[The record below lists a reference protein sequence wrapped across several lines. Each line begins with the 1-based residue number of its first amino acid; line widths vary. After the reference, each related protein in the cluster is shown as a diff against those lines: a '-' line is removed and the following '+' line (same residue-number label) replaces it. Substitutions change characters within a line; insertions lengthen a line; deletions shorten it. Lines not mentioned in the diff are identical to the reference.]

1 MEKCSRKRVEN
12 VHFDPCFLQ
21 NASAFCT
28 HRISYRCNR
37 EIWRLSH
44 VWLVVY
50 IIAWTRSSAVLSSKI
65 STSLAPYLTTIS
77 RVSSS
82 VTYTQHLVYLYLS
95 TISCIYSLFY
105 STISCVLPRPL
116 TPQPFILCILRYI
129 GTISC
134 GPETI
139 WVYLVCYGITR
150 YYILCRPN
158 IL

>member
-21 NASAFCT
+21 NALAFRT
-28 HRISYRCNR
+28 HRIFYRCNR

-50 IIAWTRSSAVLSSKI
+50 IIAWTWCSAVLVPKYRI
-65 STSLAPYLTTIS
+65 SLTPHLTTIS

-82 VTYTQHLVYLYLS
+82 VTYTQYLVHLYLS

-134 GPETI
+134 ADPISCG
-139 WVYLVCYGITR
+139 LF
-150 YYILCRPN
+150 
-158 IL
+158 

>member
-1 MEKCSRKRVEN
+1 M
-12 VHFDPCFLQ
+12 HFDPCFLQ
-21 NASAFCT
+21 NAGAFRT
-28 HRISYRCNR
+28 HRIFYRCNR

-50 IIAWTRSSAVLSSKI
+50 IIAWTGCSAVIVPKESI
-65 STSLAPYLTTIS
+65 SLTLHLTTTSCI
-77 RVSSS
+77 SSS
-82 VTYTQHLVYLYLS
+82 VTYTISRISIYLYYIL
-95 TISCIYSLFY
+95 YLFFLY
-105 STISCVLPRPL
+105 YTISCVLPRPF
-116 TPQPFILCILRYI
+116 TPQPFILYVLRYI

-139 WVYLVCYGITR
+139 WVYLVCYEITR

>member
-21 NASAFCT
+21 NALAFRT
-28 HRISYRCNR
+28 HRIFYRCNR

-50 IIAWTRSSAVLSSKI
+50 IIAWTWCSVVLHLSHSI
-65 STSLAPYLTTIS
+65 SLVLHLTTIS

-82 VTYTQHLVYLYLS
+82 VTYTLSRISIYLY

-105 STISCVLPRPL
+105 STISCGLILLPTRSPL
-116 TPQPFILCILRYI
+116 PPLLFNP
-129 GTISC
+129 ISC
-134 GPETI
+134 VYRHI
-139 WVYLVCYGITR
+139 SILYLVD
-150 YYILCRPN
+150 LF
-158 IL
+158 

>member
-1 MEKCSRKRVEN
+1 M
-12 VHFDPCFLQ
+12 HFDPCFLQ
-21 NASAFCT
+21 NALAFRT
-28 HRISYRCNR
+28 HRIFYRCDC

-50 IIAWTRSSAVLSSKI
+50 IIAWTRSSAVLTIKI
-65 STSLAPYLTTIS
+65 SISLAPYLTTIS

-82 VTYTQHLVYLYLS
+82 VTYTQYLVYLYLS

-116 TPQPFILCILRYI
+116 TPQPFILYVLRYI
-129 GTISC
+129 DTISC
-134 GPETI
+134 WPETI

>member
-1 MEKCSRKRVEN
+1 M
-12 VHFDPCFLQ
+12 HFDPCFLQ
-21 NASAFCT
+21 NALAFRT

-50 IIAWTRSSAVLSSKI
+50 IIAGTRSSAVLSRKI
-65 STSLAPYLTTIS
+65 SISLAPYLTTIS
-77 RVSSS
+77 RISYS
-82 VTYTQHLVYLYLS
+82 VTYTISRIPISLYYILYLFFILFYYILCFTSPAHPSALHLVY
-95 TISCIYSLFY
+95 IDIYH
-105 STISCVLPRPL
+105 
-116 TPQPFILCILRYI
+116 TP
-129 GTISC
+129 SC

>member
-1 MEKCSRKRVEN
+1 MEKYGRKRVEN
-12 VHFDPCFLQ
+12 VHFDPCLLQ
-21 NASAFCT
+21 NATAFRP
-28 HRISYRCNR
+28 HRIFYRCNR

-44 VWLVVY
+44 VWRVVY
-50 IIAWTRSSAVLSSKI
+50 IIAWTRSSAVLRLSHSI
-65 STSLAPYLTTIS
+65 SLAPYLTTIS
-77 RVSSS
+77 RVSYS
-82 VTYTQHLVYLYLS
+82 VTYTISRISIYLS

-116 TPQPFILCILRYI
+116 TPQPFILYVLRYI
-129 GTISC
+129 DTISC

-139 WVYLVCYGITR
+139 WVYLVCHGITR

>member
-21 NASAFCT
+21 NALAFRT
-28 HRISYRCNR
+28 HRIFYRCNR

-44 VWLVVY
+44 VWRVVY
-50 IIAWTRSSAVLSSKI
+50 IIAWTWCSAVLTIKQGI
-65 STSLAPYLTTIS
+65 SLTPYLTTIS

-82 VTYTQHLVYLYLS
+82 VTYTISRISIYLYYLLYLFFY
-95 TISCIYSLFY
+95 IY
-105 STISCVLPRPL
+105 TISCVLPRPF
-116 TPQPFILCILRYI
+116 TPQPFILYILRYI

-139 WVYLVCYGITR
+139 WVYLVYHGITG
-150 YYILCRPN
+150 YYILCPPN

>member
-21 NASAFCT
+21 NASAFRT

-50 IIAWTRSSAVLSSKI
+50 IIAWTRSSAVLTIKQGI
-65 STSLAPYLTTIS
+65 SLAPYLTTIS

-82 VTYTQHLVYLYLS
+82 VTYTISRIPISLYYLLYLFF
-95 TISCIYSLFY
+95 LY

-116 TPQPFILCILRYI
+116 TPQPFILYVLRYI
-129 GTISC
+129 GTTSCVDPISC
-134 GPETI
+134 S
-139 WVYLVCYGITR
+139 LF
-150 YYILCRPN
+150 
-158 IL
+158 

>member
-21 NASAFCT
+21 NALAFRT

-50 IIAWTRSSAVLSSKI
+50 IIAWTRSSAVLTIKI
-65 STSLAPYLTTIS
+65 SISLAPYLTTIS

-82 VTYTQHLVYLYLS
+82 VTYTISRIPISLYYLLYLFFL
-95 TISCIYSLFY
+95 YF
-105 STISCVLPRPL
+105 TISCVLPRPL

-129 GTISC
+129 DTISC

>member
-21 NASAFCT
+21 NTLAFRT

-50 IIAWTRSSAVLSSKI
+50 IIAWTGSSAVLHLSHSI
-65 STSLAPYLTTIS
+65 SLIPHLTTIS
-77 RVSSS
+77 RVSYS
-82 VTYTQHLVYLYLS
+82 VTYTISRISIYLYYLL
-95 TISCIYSLFY
+95 YLFFLY
-105 STISCVLPRPL
+105 FTISCVLPRPL
-116 TPQPFILCILRYI
+116 TPQPFILYVLRYI

-134 GPETI
+134 VDPI
-139 WVYLVCYGITR
+139 SCSLF
-150 YYILCRPN
+150 
-158 IL
+158 